1 MRILANDGI
10 VDDAA
15 KYLKAQGFTL
25 ETEKRDEDDLI
36 SEIGSFDAVLIR
48 SATKITRKLLEAG
61 VKDGGKLKI
70 IGRGGVGTDNIDL
83 EAAKDLGV
91 IVKFAPN
98 GNTNATA
105 EHALGLMFAVARR
118 VPYAHHSLMSGTW
131 HKKRFLGVELFG
143 KTLGV
148 IGCGRIGQALA
159 TKAGAIGM
167 KVIGYD
173 MYHSID
179 APLEYVDTVA
189 ELLAQSDFISLHCGG
204 SEPVINV
211 EELKQMKDS
220 AYLIN
225 ASRGKNVSEDAL
237 YNALKTG
244 EIAGAALDCYESEP
258 KREGLPFKNK
268 LQELDNIVMSAHL
281 GASTR
286 NAGIRTGME
295 IAEVVTAYLHRGDY
309 GNSVNVGETVQ
320 DEGTEVYTIFI
331 THEDTPG
338 MFGKFGT
345 TMGELGVNIRENNS
359 RKLGNQVQTV
369 YIVHAKPTD
378 KVRDTLAAIEGV
390 TRVSV

>member
-1 MRILANDGI
+1 MCSSD
-10 VDDAA
+10 
-15 KYLKAQGFTL
+15 
-25 ETEKRDEDDLI
+25 
-36 SEIGSFDAVLIR
+36 
-48 SATKITRKLLEAG
+48 
-61 VKDGGKLKI
+61 
-70 IGRGGVGTDNIDL
+70 
-83 EAAKDLGV
+83 
-91 IVKFAPN
+91 
-98 GNTNATA
+98 
-105 EHALGLMFAVARR
+105 
-118 VPYAHHSLMSGTW
+118 
-131 HKKRFLGVELFG
+131 
-143 KTLGV
+143 LGV

-258 KREGLPFKNK
+258 KREGLPCKNK
-268 LQELDNIVMSAHL
+268 LQELENIVMSAHL

-286 NAGIRTGME
+286 NAGIRTGLE
-295 IAEVVTAYLHRGDY
+295 DRKSVV
-309 GNSVNVGETVQ
+309 
-320 DEGTEVYTIFI
+320 
-331 THEDTPG
+331 
-338 MFGKFGT
+338 
-345 TMGELGVNIRENNS
+345 
-359 RKLGNQVQTV
+359 
-369 YIVHAKPTD
+369 
-378 KVRDTLAAIEGV
+378 
-390 TRVSV
+390 